1 MTPNYAELAQLE
13 KELSSLI
20 SEKEKIEKKM
30 IDLKAKI
37 SELKV
42 TLSNSNRDEDVILDC
57 PKPVIPEVPQHL
69 NRRDNLKPI
78 QLMIDHNYNQFVR
91 YNKSINDAV
100 YFGTLGELLSR
111 IGRELIIYKTDI
123 EYSKS
128 EQKTTED
135 IMKTCDT
142 VSFILYRGDIQGYN
156 KYISFLDSKFA
167 IPGNPFVSGNEPYD
181 FFLSDSESIFRNVY
195 YLSYYLSYFKDKIK
209 KYDDTDFLFDSKIN
223 TAFVY
228 FLHILHELRKNHY
241 GIGIIPIFN
250 KNIINRSA
258 KEAQKDDNCI
268 SFLFDPNYVDIPELA
283 DSSITEPV
291 YGYSSSKAVSSYV
304 TSHFRRGH
312 FRNGSWVNGGFVQGH
327 FRRY

>member
-1 MTPNYAELAQLE
+1 MTPNYTELAQLE
-13 KELSSLI
+13 KELSNLI

-37 SELKV
+37 SEQKV
-42 TLSNSNRDEDVILDC
+42 SLSNSNRDEDVILDC
-57 PKPVIPEVPQHL
+57 PPPVIPEVPKHL
-69 NRRDNLKPI
+69 NTGRLKPI
-78 QLMIDHNYNQFVR
+78 QVMIDHNYSQFVS
-91 YNKSINDAV
+91 YNKSSYDSV
-100 YFGTLGELLSR
+100 YFGILGELLSR
-111 IGRELIIYKTDI
+111 IGRELIMYKTDI
-123 EYSKS
+123 EYSPS

-142 VSFILYRGDIQGYN
+142 VSFILHRGDIQGYN
-156 KYISFLDSKFA
+156 KYISLLDSKFA
-167 IPGNPFVSGNEPYD
+167 IPGNPFVKGKEPYD

-228 FLHILHELRKNHY
+228 FLRILHELRKKHY

-258 KEAQKDDNCI
+258 KEAQKDKNCI

-283 DSSITEPV
+283 DSSISEPV
-291 YGYSSSKAVSSYV
+291 YGYSSSQAGSSYV